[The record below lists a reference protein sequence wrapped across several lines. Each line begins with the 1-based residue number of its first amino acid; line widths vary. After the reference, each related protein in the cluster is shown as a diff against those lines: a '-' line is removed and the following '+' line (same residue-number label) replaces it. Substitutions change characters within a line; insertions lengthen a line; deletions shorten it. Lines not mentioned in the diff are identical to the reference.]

1 MPLTFN
7 LRQLE
12 SDDVNLKGEISPA
25 ALDLSVSDELVH
37 VRKNLAYN
45 LTISR
50 VDEDVLVRGCLSVVL
65 DCECARCLKP
75 FQYKVLL
82 QDWMLDL
89 PLEGEEKIV
98 PTNDSVDLTPYV
110 REDILLEFPQHALCE
125 EDCAGLANGSG
136 SRGSKK
142 QRGPMPVDNPSVW
155 SELNKLKF

>member
-125 EDCAGLANGSG
+125 EDCAGLAKGSG

-142 QRGPMPVDNPSVW
+142 QRGPVPVDNPSVW